1 MYAVIETGGKQYRV
15 AQGDVIKVELLDAEA
30 QRRGFRPGSD
40 GGKDGETP
48 VLGAPFISGGKV
60 TGKVKSNGRHD
71 RLFTFKL
78 RRARTIAAARS
89 SSAFHR
95 SRDHR
100 YHRLK
105 V

>member
-30 QRRGFRPGSD
+30 GSD
-40 GGKDGETP
+40 VSFDKVLLVGKDGAKP

-71 RLFTFKL
+71 RVVTFKL
-78 RRARTIAAARS
+78 RRRKNYRRRAS
-89 SSAFHR
+89 HR
-95 SRDHR
+95 QHFTEVEITGISG
-100 YHRLK
+100 
-105 V
+105 

>member
-30 QRRGFRPGSD
+30 GSD
-40 GGKDGETP
+40 VSFDRVLMVGKDGETP

-71 RLFTFKL
+71 RVVTFKL
-78 RRARTIAAARS
+78 RRRKNYRRRAGHRQNFTEVEITTIS
-89 SSAFHR
+89 G
-95 SRDHR
+95 
-100 YHRLK
+100 
-105 V
+105 